1 MQTVTH
7 APGLSCYPSAR
18 IGQLATLP
26 LQGRVK
32 TLRRYDR
39 FMTKL
44 SNAFAK
50 LLNALAVTAALTL
63 LAMVV
68 MVTADI
74 LLRNLTRTGFAWS
87 NEVSEYALY
96 VITLLTAPW
105 LLRRG
110 QHVRVDLVL
119 TLVPA
124 RAAWIM
130 EAMGDVIGFAVCL
143 VMMRYGLKMS
153 IDSAVL
159 GAITIKNLVF
169 PEWWLLWP
177 LPVCFAL
184 LAAEFAFR
192 FDRLIHSEPG
202 RRVEA
207 TSVA

>member
-1 MQTVTH
+1 MN
-7 APGLSCYPSAR
+7 
-18 IGQLATLP
+18 
-26 LQGRVK
+26 
-32 TLRRYDR
+32 
-39 FMTKL
+39 KL
-44 SNAFAK
+44 SNAFGK
-50 LLNALAVTAALTL
+50 LLNFLAIVAALTL
-63 LAMVV
+63 LAMVI

-74 LLRNLTRTGFAWS
+74 ILRNLTRTGFPWA

-110 QHVRVDLVL
+110 QHVRIDLVL
-119 TLVPA
+119 TLVPV
-124 RAAWIM
+124 RAAWVM
-130 EAMGDVIGFAVCL
+130 EAVGDVVGFVVCL
-143 VMMRYGLKMS
+143 VMMRYGLKMT

-159 GAITIKNLVF
+159 DSITIKNLVF

-177 LPVCFAL
+177 LPTCFAL

-207 TSVA
+207 TSVG

>member
-1 MQTVTH
+1 
-7 APGLSCYPSAR
+7 
-18 IGQLATLP
+18 
-26 LQGRVK
+26 
-32 TLRRYDR
+32 
-39 FMTKL
+39 MTKL
-44 SNAFAK
+44 SNLFGK
-50 LLNALAVTAALTL
+50 LLNLLAVAAALTL

-87 NEVSEYALY
+87 NEISEYALY

-110 QHVRVDLVL
+110 QHVRIDLVL

-124 RAAWIM
+124 RVARLM
-130 EAMGDVIGFAVCL
+130 EAASDVLGFAVCL

-153 IDSAVL
+153 IDSALL
-159 GAITIKNLVF
+159 GSITIKNLVF

-184 LAAEFAFR
+184 LAAEFVFR

-207 TSVA
+207 TSVG